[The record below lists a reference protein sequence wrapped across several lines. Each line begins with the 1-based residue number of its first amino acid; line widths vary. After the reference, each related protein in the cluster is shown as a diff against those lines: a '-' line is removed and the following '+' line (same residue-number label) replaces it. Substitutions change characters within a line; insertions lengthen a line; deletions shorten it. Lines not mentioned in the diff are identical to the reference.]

1 MKETSY
7 EELLEQLN
15 RIDTKDR
22 LDKEEIIEDD
32 QIEQL
37 SINNIE
43 YNERSILGYDIYE
56 YSQYELSKQ
65 SLIPFVFDLLYKE
78 TKTFCLRYARSLF
91 DVNDFDNN
99 LISTGD
105 GGFIIFQNPLQCVV
119 FNTLFLGLLQTFNS
133 CSFYPKLREFIGPLT
148 IRSCVTT
155 DKVYHYEN
163 NYFGRAIITNARI
176 ISRDK
181 LNRFLIDENT
191 YQWFLKN
198 LNGIENIPEVTYEDI
213 CNINV
218 VKNISEPGTL
228 FFYKEADLLKIT
240 HNRHMPKFKNCHIQK
255 IGIVTAKKNTVSVYN
270 VELQAYMYY
279 VDENDHNKGKSF
291 TVTVGNLNCTGI
303 GEI

>member
-22 LDKEEIIEDD
+22 LDNEEIIEDD

-43 YNERSILGYDIYE
+43 YNKRSILGYDIYE

-78 TKTFCLRYARSLF
+78 TKTFCLRYARALF

-133 CSFYPKLREFIGPLT
+133 CSFYPKLRDFIGPLT
-148 IRSCVTT
+148 IRSCITT

-163 NYFGRAIITNARI
+163 NYFGPAIITNSRI

-198 LNGIENIPEVTYEDI
+198 LNGIENIPEITYEDI
-213 CNINV
+213 CNANL
-218 VKNISEPGTL
+218 VKKNATSSI
-228 FFYKEADLLKIT
+228 FFYEEVKQLK
-240 HNRHMPKFKNCHIQK
+240 RLQDRRFSKYKNCHIQK
-255 IGIVTAKKNTVSVYN
+255 IGTVTAKKNVMSVYN
-270 VELQAYMYY
+270 VEIQAYMYY
-279 VDENDHNKGKSF
+279 VEEKNQSIGRCF
-291 TVTVGNLNCTGI
+291 TVTIGNLNCTGI